1 MRSVIFITTLV
12 GAYLLL
18 RGHPAQMPVF
28 LRTCLAVLVL
38 VAGLGLWGRRVRPGE
53 GNAASRR
60 ATGWLDYLAIG
71 MAVLAIECGFVLFFS
86 AAPSPL
92 ESVAE
97 RIEIWWRPA
106 AAAERESAGT
116 ATATGNWLW
125 NDHQRRPLP
134 RRTNLKP
141 GNRPEVFLRPA
152 DGTAAE
158 RLLKSRIY
166 VGAFAFGKY
175 EEGAWGI
182 LPGAREELVAGPDG
196 WLRLGDGRGGEN
208 IGCEVFHAADHASGN
223 PLTALQG
230 VVAAELPELTRLG
243 DGLHLLPPPDE
254 EGYQYRAVSK
264 PLTLDDLP
272 RDSVVG
278 AVAGAPPEFLA
289 LPPGALGDRIK
300 GLAKV
305 AAGDGDTIGQL
316 SRLRGHLRTTLG
328 YSLKTENADDLD
340 PIENFLFKEQKGHC
354 EFFATA
360 GALLARSL
368 GVPARV
374 AYGWAGGTYYEG
386 SSLFVF
392 RSREAHAW
400 TEVLLEGYGWTVL
413 DATPPGALEHE
424 LAATAAPDEKPPG
437 AGDFTA
443 EDGPIA
449 AQSAGGLRAPL
460 LLAAGI
466 AVPTL
471 LLLAFR
477 SRRAAGLVA
486 EDGRAAAGDA
496 GYFAAFRRASRRHG
510 RPMGGARTLRRH
522 VEEMPDAPEF
532 ARELQAYHYA
542 VRYEGRP
549 ADRKL
554 ERRLRKAADEW
565 N

>member
-1 MRSVIFITTLV
+1 MRSIAFITTLV

-92 ESVAE
+92 EAVAE
-97 RIEIWWRPA
+97 RIGIWWRPA
-106 AAAERESAGT
+106 AAAERERGGT

-152 DGTAAE
+152 DGAATE

-175 EEGAWGI
+175 ATGAWGT
-182 LPGAREELVAGPDG
+182 LPGAREELAAGPDG
-196 WLRLGDGRGGEN
+196 WLRLGIERGGES

-230 VVAAELPELTRLG
+230 VVAAELPKLTRLG
-243 DGLHLLPPPDE
+243 EGLHLLPPPAE
-254 EGYQYRAVSK
+254 EGYQYRTVSK
-264 PLTLDDLP
+264 PITLDDLS
-272 RDSVVG
+272 RESGVR
-278 AVAGAPPEFLA
+278 AVTGAPPELLA
-289 LPPGALGDRIK
+289 LPPGALGERIK
-300 GLAKV
+300 GLAEV
-305 AAGDGDTIGQL
+305 AAGDGDTIARL
-316 SRLRGHLRTTLG
+316 LRLRGHLRTTLG
-328 YSLKTENADDLD
+328 YSLRTENSDDLD

-368 GVPARV
+368 DVPARV

-400 TEVLLEGYGWTVL
+400 TEVLLEGHGWTVL

-437 AGDFTA
+437 TEEFTA
-443 EDGPIA
+443 EDGPSVV
-449 AQSAGGLRAPL
+449 QSAGGLRAPL

-466 AVPTL
+466 VVPTL

-477 SRRAAGLVA
+477 SRRAAGWVA
-486 EDGRAAAGDA
+486 ADGLEPPGDA
-496 GYFAAFRRASRRHG
+496 GYLAAFRRASRRHG
-510 RPMGGARTLRRH
+510 RPIAEARTLRRH
-522 VEEMPDAPEF
+522 VEEIPDAPDF

-542 VRYEGRP
+542 VRYEGRA
-549 ADRKL
+549 ADQQL

-565 N
+565 T